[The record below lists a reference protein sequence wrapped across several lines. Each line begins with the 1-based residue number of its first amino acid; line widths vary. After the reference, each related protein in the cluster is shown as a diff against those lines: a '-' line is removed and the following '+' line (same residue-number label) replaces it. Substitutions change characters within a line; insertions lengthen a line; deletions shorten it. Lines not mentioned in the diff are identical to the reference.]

1 MNELPEDEL
10 PVLTVQLRLIDPEW
24 KAEFVEGQN
33 HAVNT
38 ATMYKMYD
46 VEVEVLT
53 LNLNTG
59 GMRIR
64 YPWPNKHRKTGFEMC
79 SQDISISHFFEK
91 YAIME
96 RKSAQDIALDRLQ
109 KKFENDPELMN
120 VLKRLKDK

>member
-1 MNELPEDEL
+1 MNEIQQFDLPT
-10 PVLTVQLRLIDPEW
+10 LTVPLRLIDPTW
-24 KAEFVEGQN
+24 KAQFVEGEN
-33 HAVNT
+33 RAVN
-38 ATMYKMYD
+38 ADTMYQQYE

-64 YPWPNKHRKTGFEMC
+64 YPWPNKHRKTGMEMC
-79 SQDISISHFFEK
+79 STDISISHFFKK
-91 YAIME
+91 YAIVE
-96 RKSAQDIALDRLQ
+96 RQSAQDIALDRLQ